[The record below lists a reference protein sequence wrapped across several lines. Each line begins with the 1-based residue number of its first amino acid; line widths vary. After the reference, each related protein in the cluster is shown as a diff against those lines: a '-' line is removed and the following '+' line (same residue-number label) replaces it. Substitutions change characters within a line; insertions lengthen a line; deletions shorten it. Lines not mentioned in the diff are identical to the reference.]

1 MRPPILRE
9 KLKVAFLIPHWL
21 GQHDEFWYRSG
32 TAKIHEFILANAA
45 TGAVHPAFDHQALA
59 QAFAKAAGTEESADA
74 LPFEDITFNDDR
86 SSIRVRVQDKDYDCQ
101 IKPAVACSAGKPV
114 FPKPAID
121 ISFMSPTAK
130 GDAADPNEGVLV
142 SPDTQ
147 WGIFTRDNNLW
158 LRNLKSHQD
167 RQLTRDGVKHFGYG
181 TYVGIYED
189 ASIPRERALAAGH
202 HLPPMAS
209 YWSRIHTLSLFRTR
223 TNAMSLT
230 ILMWRRCPP
239 MEVSGRSCT
248 WFEWPWSAKSRQHWS
263 GSRLTFPAE
272 RARA

>member
-1 MRPPILRE
+1 MTCSARRSLFTFCLLVLIALFIPRQNTGQTASGSANATSADAPVQVTAEDYARSNQMRPPILRE
-9 KLKVAFLIPHWL
+9 KLKVAFLIPHWR

-32 TAKIHEFILANAA
+32 TAKIHEFMLANAA

-121 ISFMSPTAK
+121 ISFMSPTAR

-167 RQLTRDGVKHFGYG
+167 RQLTRDGVRHFGYG
-181 TYVGIYED
+181 TYLGIYED
-189 ASIPRERALAAGH
+189 ASLSHVSARLQPGTICLRWRRTGH
-202 HLPPMAS
+202 
-209 YWSRIHTLSLFRTR
+209 RIHTL
-223 TNAMSLT
+223 
-230 ILMWRRCPP
+230 
-239 MEVSGRSCT
+239 
-248 WFEWPWSAKSRQHWS
+248 
-263 GSRLTFPAE
+263 
-272 RARA
+272 